1 MVMAREVSGQ
11 HEQRQAEQEAEIQ
24 RIKTVLMQSIE
35 EDVEVMARVM
45 ASKENRDLLGE
56 TEFQVRDIVHRIGA
70 KAMETVVNERKKGVP
85 RC

>member
-1 MVMAREVSGQ
+1 MVMAAREVNGQ
-11 HEQRQAEQEAEIQ
+11 RLAEQEAEVQ
-24 RIKTVLMQSIE
+24 RITAILLKSME
-35 EDVEVMARVM
+35 KDVELMARLMV
-45 ASKENRDLLGE
+45 SKENRDLLGE

>member
-1 MVMAREVSGQ
+1 MVMACEVGGQ
-11 HEQRQAEQEAEIQ
+11 REQRQAEQEAEIQ
-24 RIKTVLMQSIE
+24 RIKAVLMQSIDG
-35 EDVEVMARVM
+35 DVEVMARLM

-70 KAMETVVNERKKGVP
+70 KAMETVLNERKKGVP